1 MCKWMKN
8 KTMVSMNDSEIM
20 LGYVVNKLKL
30 TDHIITDHINILTR
44 RSTYNL
50 FTLQAKLVQYV

>member
-8 KTMVSMNDSEIM
+8 KTMVSMNDGEIM
-20 LGYVVNKLKL
+20 LGKVVNILKQ

-44 RSTYNL
+44 RST
-50 FTLQAKLVQYV
+50 